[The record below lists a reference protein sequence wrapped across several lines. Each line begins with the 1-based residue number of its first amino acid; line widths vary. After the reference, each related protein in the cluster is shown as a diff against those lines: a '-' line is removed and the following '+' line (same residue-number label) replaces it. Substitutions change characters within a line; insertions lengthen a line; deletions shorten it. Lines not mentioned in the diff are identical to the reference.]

1 MVTPSLFKHI
11 SSAEMVLQDA
21 RMVNADESEDTQA
34 IEPRELI
41 AEEEETVA
49 IVIEIIIKPMKM

>member
-1 MVTPSLFKHI
+1 M
-11 SSAEMVLQDA
+11 LQDA
-21 RMVNADESEDTQA
+21 RMVSADENEDTRA